1 MGAGRD
7 VGKITAERLMTS
19 RVLCL
24 VLCAALAACAGPRA
38 TIERSAATVTVE
50 PPPAVPLQWRAVA
63 RPDALAGIDALPS
76 RWDRALAAVRG
87 WRRPAVAAEGALLD
101 PAGALA
107 RPLPPPGRYRCRYL
121 RLAPGQGGFQT
132 FRPWSCF
139 VAEDGELTTLSKADG
154 SERPAGRLWPDGER
168 RLVFLGAVTR
178 NGDPAAPAYGDDPA
192 TDAVG
197 LLERIGDFQWR
208 LVLLRSGDA
217 GLDVVELIPDVPPAT
232 AP

>member
-1 MGAGRD
+1 MGAGWHI
-7 VGKITAERLMTS
+7 GKITAERFMTS

-24 VLCAALAACAGPRA
+24 VLCGMLAACTAPRVGV
-38 TIERSAATVTVE
+38 ERSVASVTVE

-63 RPDALAGIDALPS
+63 RPEALAGIDALPS
-76 RWDRALAAVRG
+76 RWDRALAAVRS
-87 WRRPAVAAEGALLD
+87 WRRSAAAAEGALLD
-101 PAGALA
+101 PDAALA

-154 SERPAGRLWPDGER
+154 SERPAGRLWPDGDR

-178 NGDPAAPAYGDDPA
+178 NGGPATPAYGDDPA

-208 LVLLRSGDA
+208 LVLLRSDDV
-217 GLDVVELIPDVPPAT
+217 GLDVIELVPDVPPAT